1 MAAITN
7 ANLSVLNT
15 GFNKLYQNG
24 LKSVESQY
32 QQIATIVPSSTA
44 SNTYG
49 WLGEMPG
56 LREWAG
62 SRLIKDFMTHN
73 YAIANKLFESTI
85 GVKRTDIEDDNLG
98 IYNPLFTALGQRA
111 GEHPDEL
118 MFDLLKSGTANLC
131 YDGQNFFDTDHPVYP
146 NHDGT
151 GTPATVSNYDAGA
164 TGNTNATWYL
174 LDTKQAL
181 KPLIFQHRTKME
193 MTAMTK
199 TDDES
204 VFMTDEFRYGVRA
217 RHNGGYGFW
226 QMAHASK
233 LDLTAANLN
242 RAIAQMQSR
251 KADGGRAL
259 NISPTLLIVPPSLRA
274 TALELVKADRLA
286 NGQTNINKDVVD
298 VLVTARVQ

>member
-1 MAAITN
+1 MAAINN

-15 GFNKLYQNG
+15 GFKKLYQDG
-24 LKSVESQY
+24 LKSVETQY
-32 QQIATIVPSSTA
+32 EQIATVVPSSTA

-56 LREWAG
+56 LIEWVG
-62 SRLIKDFMTHN
+62 QRTIKDFAAHS

-98 IYNPLFTALGQRA
+98 VYKPLFTALGHRA

-118 MFDLLKSGTANLC
+118 VFGLLKNGASNLC

-151 GTPATVSNYDAGA
+151 GTAATVSNYDDGTEPA
-164 TGNTNATWYL
+164 WYL

-181 KPLIFQHRTKME
+181 KPLIFQRRTGME

-204 VFMTDEFRYGVRA
+204 VFMADEFRYGVRA

-226 QMAHASK
+226 QMAHCSK
-233 LDLTAANLN
+233 QALTADNLN
-242 RAIAQMQSR
+242 AAIAKMQER
-251 KADGGRAL
+251 TADGGRAL

-274 TALELVKADRLA
+274 AALELVKADRLA

-298 VLVTARVQ
+298 VLSTSRVK